1 VRLEVTPAELDVNVG
16 EPIVLQVEVYNS
28 RSVIDGYQATLLG
41 LTGLPFT
48 SEPREL
54 SLFPESSGVMLLS
67 FTLPP
72 SFPAGPRVIGVK
84 VASVVHPDE
93 TAARE
98 VELHVAPVEA
108 ATFSATPL
116 TVTAGKQGDFALM
129 VANEGNVPLETRLR
143 ATDSM
148 GKLIFRISPGTLAL
162 NPGEQGVA
170 RAAVT
175 GRRPFFGS
183 PVPHQLTFSADG
195 PAQPLQAATTLM
207 HKPLVPRGV
216 LTLLSILSVLAIW
229 GAVLFLGANKVG
241 NEVKEA
247 NAADDKA
254 AGAPFSDLP
263 GGGGVLASVAGKV
276 TAEPDA
282 TGATV
287 SLIPVPSEGGGAPAE
302 LPQPA
307 ITPATGEYKI
317 DTVAAPGVYQIVF
330 SKVGLG
336 SQSRLIEVKLGD
348 QLAGIDATL
357 VGGSGA
363 VSGSVSDA
371 SGPVGAATVTA
382 DNGTDTITTVTAP
395 TGPVGTFALTGL
407 PAPATYAVSIAKPGF
422 GTETRIVD
430 VAPDQTV
437 AGFDVTLTQGKGSI
451 SGTVFSKT
459 GLPVP
464 EVLVTVRAGAG
475 AVPTSLVPV
484 TSLPPTVQASDFGA
498 DVLGAA
504 VTLTD
509 GPVGFFSISGLPT
522 PGTFTVTFQK
532 VGYLPA
538 TATTALAENGNE
550 TALSPLL
557 QPVTGVVRGFVSQE
571 FARVGPCP
579 PALCRLPEAQITVT
593 DRNGSEVRNTT
604 TASNPADR
612 LGGYEIAGLQA
623 GSYTIT
629 FSKPGYVPQTFSVTL
644 VDNEPERV
652 LDATLRGVQV
662 AISGTAPNCTS
673 AEVLLRDGRP
683 LNPPAVVAVKP
694 DGTYRIPRVG
704 TPGEYQ
710 VLFRIGAT
718 ILNATIFTLDVG
730 EVGAEVDSI
739 CIPPPTTTL
748 GIIEGIL
755 GTTTTALEPGPG

>member
-1 VRLEVTPAELDVNVG
+1 MRLEVTPAQLDANVG

-41 LTGLPFT
+41 LRGQPFT

-54 SLFPESSGVMLLS
+54 SLFPESSGVMLLT
-67 FTLPP
+67 FTLPAN
-72 SFPAGPRVIGVK
+72 FPAGPRVIGVR
-84 VASVVHPDE
+84 VASVVNPDE
-93 TAARE
+93 MAARE

-108 ATFSATPL
+108 ATFSAAPL
-116 TVTAGKQGDFALM
+116 TVTAGKQGDYSLM
-129 VANEGNVPLETRLR
+129 VANEGNVPLESRLR
-143 ATDSM
+143 ATDST
-148 GKLIFRISPGTLAL
+148 GKLAFRISPGTLAL

-183 PVPHQLTFSADG
+183 PVPHQLTFTADG
-195 PAQPLQAATTLM
+195 PAQPLQAATTFM
-207 HKPLVPRGV
+207 QKPLVPRGV
-216 LTLLSILSVLAIW
+216 LTLFSILAVLLIW

-263 GGGGVLASVAGKV
+263 AGGGVLASVAGKV

-282 TGATV
+282 MGATV

-302 LPQPA
+302 LPQPVV
-307 ITPATGEYKI
+307 TPATGEYKI

-336 SQSRLIEVKLGD
+336 SQSRLVEVKLGD
-348 QLAGIDATL
+348 QLTGIDVTL
-357 VGGSGA
+357 VGGSGG

-382 DNGTDTITTVTAP
+382 DNGTDTISTVTSP

-407 PAPATYAVSIAKPGF
+407 PAPATYAISIAKPGF
-422 GTETRIVD
+422 GTETKIVD

-437 AGFDVTLTQGKGSI
+437 TGFDIVLTQGKGSI
-451 SGTVFSKT
+451 SGTVLSKA
-459 GLPVP
+459 GQPLP

-475 AVPTSLVPV
+475 AVPTSLAPV
-484 TSLPPTVQASDFGA
+484 TSLPPTVQASDFGS

-557 QPVTGVVRGFVSQE
+557 QPVTGVVQGFVSQE
-571 FARVGPCP
+571 VVRVAPCP
-579 PALCRLPEAQITVT
+579 PEACRLPEAQVTVT
-593 DRNGSEVRNTT
+593 DRNGSEVRTTT
-604 TASNPADR
+604 TASNPAER
-612 LGGYEIAGLQA
+612 LGGYEIAGLPA
-623 GSYTIT
+623 GTYTMT
-629 FSKPGYVPQTFSVTL
+629 FSKTGYIPQTFSVTL

-652 LDATLRGVQV
+652 LDVSLRGVQV
-662 AISGTAPNCTS
+662 AMSGTSPNCTS

-683 LNPPAVVAVKP
+683 LNPPAGAAVRP

-704 TPGEYQ
+704 TPGEYT
-710 VLFRIGAT
+710 VVFRIGAAV
-718 ILNATIFTLDVG
+718 LGATPFTLEAG
-730 EVGAEVDSI
+730 EVGVEIDGF
-739 CIPPPTTTL
+739 CPLPTTTTL
-748 GIIEGIL
+748 GLLETIL
-755 GTTTTALEPGPG
+755 GTTTTTAGPG